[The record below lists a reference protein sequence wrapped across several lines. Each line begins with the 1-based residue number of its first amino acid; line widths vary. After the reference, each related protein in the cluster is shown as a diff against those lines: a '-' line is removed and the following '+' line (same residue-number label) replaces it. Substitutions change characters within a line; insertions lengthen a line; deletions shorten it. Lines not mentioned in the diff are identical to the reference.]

1 MSVQGGNLG
10 DHAVGALKAPANSV
24 SAVKMQSKQKQQK
37 TFENLEH
44 QLVIPGSTKTFQENV
59 DLDLHLS
66 ASDRGRLVLHI
77 LKVGFRKESLCT
89 HPSKPKNKNLEDQL
103 GTPSST
109 KAFEQDPFQQGVRLL

>member
-1 MSVQGGNLG
+1 MTEALSTTDELLDPNGSKRKMSSR
-10 DHAVGALKAPANSV
+10 K
-24 SAVKMQSKQKQQK
+24 
-37 TFENLEH
+37 NLEH
-44 QLVIPGSTKTFQENV
+44 QLGIPGSTKTFQENV

-109 KAFEQDPFQQGVRLL
+109 KAFEQDLFQQGPFAHS